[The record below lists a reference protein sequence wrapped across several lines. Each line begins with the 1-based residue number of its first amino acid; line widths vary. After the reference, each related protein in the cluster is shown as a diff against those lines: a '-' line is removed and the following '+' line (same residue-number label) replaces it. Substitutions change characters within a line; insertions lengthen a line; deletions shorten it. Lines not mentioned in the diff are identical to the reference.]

1 MLILTSLTNL
11 FLKMFLTKRRKFVF
25 SALFLT
31 AGLTIIQLLQISNRY
46 LAIFILSLLSI
57 PLTFW
62 SLKEALRGPIWLVS
76 WILPAFF
83 TAGVGLFYFLLP
95 GSLLTAIPVI
105 SIYLVGM
112 YVLFLSENIF
122 AVAAAMRTIQ
132 LFRAASAVGFLS
144 TLVTSFLLYDT
155 IFSFRLPFY
164 QNAPLVFSL
173 SFFLFLHG
181 TWSVNLEEKIT
192 GRILL
197 YSLILAL
204 GMGEIALIL
213 SFWPTAITLGSL
225 FLTSLVYVSLG
236 VVQAKLS
243 DRLFKKT
250 VEEYLTVGF
259 LVLIV
264 LLAYTTWG

>member
-1 MLILTSLTNL
+1 
-11 FLKMFLTKRRKFVF
+11 MFLTKRRKFIF

-31 AGLTIIQLLQISNRY
+31 LGLTIIQLSQISNRY
-46 LAIFILSLLSI
+46 LAIGVLSLLSV

-62 SLKEALRGPIWLVS
+62 SLKEALRGPVWLVS
-76 WILPAFF
+76 WILPVFF

-105 SIYLVGM
+105 LVYLVGM

-122 AVAAAMRTIQ
+122 AVAATMRTIQ

-144 TLVTSFLLYDT
+144 ALITSFLLYDT
-155 IFSFRLPFY
+155 IFSLRLPFY
-164 QNAPLVFSL
+164 QNAILVFVL

-192 GRILL
+192 GQILL

-204 GMGEIALIL
+204 GMGEIALVL

-225 FLTSLVYVSLG
+225 FLTSLIYVSLG
-236 VVQAKLS
+236 IVQAKLS

>member
-1 MLILTSLTNL
+1 
-11 FLKMFLTKRRKFVF
+11 MFLTKRRKFVF
-25 SALFLT
+25 SALLLT
-31 AGLTIIQLLQISNRY
+31 IGLTVIQLLQISNRY

-62 SLKEALRGPIWLVS
+62 SLKEALRGSIWLVS
-76 WILPAFF
+76 WILPVFF

-105 SIYLVGM
+105 LIYLVGM

-122 AVAAAMRTIQ
+122 AVASMRTIQ

-164 QNAPLVFSL
+164 QNALLVFGL

-181 TWSVNLEEKIT
+181 TWSVNLEEKIS
-192 GRILL
+192 GQILL
-197 YSLILAL
+197 YSLVLAL
-204 GMGEIALIL
+204 GMGEIALVL

-225 FLTSLVYVSLG
+225 FLTSLIYVSLG